1 MKQSTEDH
9 VTRSIEIFIR
19 LGLIIALV
27 IWCFQILQPFITTIV
42 WGMIIAIA
50 LQPPFNWL
58 LARMG
63 YRYGLTAA
71 ILTVIAMAA
80 LLTPAIELST
90 AMVQSASNLTESI
103 RDGSYEVPPAPDSV
117 REWPFIGDQV
127 HTGWSL
133 ASNNLQA
140 ALQQYSPQ
148 LRKAASWTLSTAA
161 GAGLGLLQFAISII
175 VAGFFLAYSK
185 NSADFARRLGRRL
198 AGETGEKYAAL
209 ASTTVTS
216 VAQGVL
222 GVAFIQALLAGIGF
236 VVMDIPGAGLW
247 TLLVLI
253 LGIVQLSP
261 GLIIIPTV
269 IYVFTTASTPV
280 AIAYLIWGI
289 AVGLVD
295 NILKPILLGRGV
307 PVPMAVI
314 FLGAIGGFITTGF
327 VGLFVGAVVMVMG
340 YDLFMIWLTAG
351 ETDEAIEAIEA
362 APKQG

>member
-351 ETDEAIEAIEA
+351 ETDEAIEA

>member
-1 MKQSTEDH
+1 MPQSTEDQ
-9 VTRSIEIFIR
+9 VTRSIEVFIR

-71 ILTVIAMAA
+71 IFTVIALAA
-80 LLTPAIELST
+80 LLTPAIELSA
-90 AMVQSASNLTESI
+90 AMVQTAREVTDSI
-103 RDGSYEVPPAPDSV
+103 RDGSYVVPPAPDVV
-117 REWPFIGDQV
+117 RDWPFVGEQV
-127 HTGWSL
+127 HAGWSL
-133 ASNNLQA
+133 ASDNLQA

-148 LRKAASWTLSTAA
+148 LRKAASWLLSTAA
-161 GAGLGLLQFAISII
+161 GAGLSLLQFAISII
-175 VAGFFLAYSK
+175 VAGFFLAYSR
-185 NSADFARRLGRRL
+185 NSAEFARRLGRRL
-198 AGETGEKYAAL
+198 AGDTGEKYAAL
-209 ASTTVTS
+209 ASSTVSS

-236 VVMDIPGAGLW
+236 VVMGIPGAGLW

-261 GLIIIPTV
+261 GLIIFPTV
-269 IYVFTTASTPV
+269 IYVFSTSATSI
-280 AIAYLIWGI
+280 AIAYLIWGV

-340 YDLFMIWLTAG
+340 YELFTLWLNADATTV
-351 ETDEAIEAIEA
+351 EKESE
-362 APKQG
+362 